1 MAKKITTKK
10 APAKKAPAKTAVK
23 AAPKAAAKVR
33 VKNSGHDIATRTIHV
48 GGEPDPVTGAIMPP
62 IYQTSTYVQSAP
74 GIHKG
79 YEYTR
84 SHNPTRTRLEECLA
98 SLEQAKHCVVTA
110 SGLSAEMLLM
120 HYLPAGSNII
130 CGDDVY
136 GGTYRLF
143 TTIFQD
149 MHNFKF
155 IDTTNAKAVEK
166 AVKEFKPA
174 MIWLETP
181 TNPLL
186 KITDIVAVSAIAKK
200 AKALV
205 VVDNTFM
212 SPYFQNPLV
221 LGADFVLHSM
231 TKYLNGHSDAVG
243 GCIMMNDD
251 EARKKLFTL
260 HNSIGP
266 CHSPFDSWLV
276 LRGLKT
282 LAVRMEAHAK
292 NAMIIAEYLE
302 NHPKVERVV
311 YPGLKSHPQY
321 EIAEKQMLGFGG
333 MITFFLKGDI
343 KKSNKFLSAVKL
355 FALAESLGGVES
367 LIEHPAIMTHASVP
381 KKVRE
386 AIGLTD
392 NLIRLSVGIEHV
404 QDLIEDLE
412 TAFKAV

>member
-1 MAKKITTKK
+1 MSKKLTKK
-10 APAKKAPAKTAVK
+10 VPAKKPVAKNVF
-23 AAPKAAAKVR
+23 
-33 VKNSGHDIATRTIHV
+33 HDIATRVIHV
-48 GGEPDPVTGAIMPP
+48 GGHPDKETGAIMPP
-62 IYQTSTYVQSAP
+62 IYQTSTYVQDSP
-74 GIHKG
+74 GVHKG

-110 SGLSAEMLLM
+110 SGLSAEMLIM
-120 HYLPAGSNII
+120 HLLPAGSNII

-143 TTIFQD
+143 TTVFHK

-155 IDTTNAKAVEK
+155 IDTTDPKAVEA
-166 AVKEFKPA
+166 AVKSFKPA
-174 MIWLETP
+174 LIWIETP

-186 KITDIVAVSAIAKK
+186 KITDIVAITNIAKK
-200 AKALV
+200 AKALT

-212 SPYFQNPLV
+212 SPYFQNPIV
-221 LGADFVLHSM
+221 LGADMALHSM

-243 GCIMMNDD
+243 GCIMLNDD
-251 EARKKLFTL
+251 SMHKQLFTL
-260 HNSIGP
+260 QNSIGP

-282 LAVRMEAHAK
+282 LAIRMEAHQK
-292 NAMIIAEYLE
+292 NAMVIAQYLE
-302 NHPKVERVV
+302 KHPKVERVV
-311 YPGLKSHPQY
+311 YPGLKSHPQHA
-321 EIAEKQMLGFGG
+321 IAKKQMLGFGG

-343 KKSNKFLSAVKL
+343 KKSNKFLSTVKL

-367 LIEHPAIMTHASVP
+367 LIENPAIMTHASIP
-381 KKVRE
+381 KKIRE
-386 AIGLTD
+386 QIGLTD
-392 NLIRLSVGIEHV
+392 NLIRLSVGIENV

-412 TAFKAV
+412 NGFKAI

>member
-1 MAKKITTKK
+1 MSKKLPTKSK
-10 APAKKAPAKTAVK
+10 A
-23 AAPKAAAKVR
+23 
-33 VKNSGHDIATRTIHV
+33 KNSVHDIATRVIHV
-48 GGEPDPVTGAIMPP
+48 GGHPDKETGAIMPP
-62 IYQTSTYVQSAP
+62 IYQTSTYVQDSP
-74 GIHKG
+74 GVHKG

-98 SLEQAKHCVVTA
+98 SLEQANHCVVTA
-110 SGLSAEMLLM
+110 SGLSAEMLIM
-120 HYLPAGSNII
+120 HLLPAGSNII

-143 TTIFQD
+143 TTVFNK

-155 IDTTNAKAVEK
+155 IDTTNPKAVAV

-174 MIWLETP
+174 LIWLETP

-186 KITDIVAVSAIAKK
+186 KITDIVAITTIAKK
-200 AKALV
+200 AKALT

-221 LGADFVLHSM
+221 LGADFSLHSM

-243 GCIMMNDD
+243 GCIMLNDSSMH
-251 EARKKLFTL
+251 KQLFTL
-260 HNSIGP
+260 QNSIGP

-282 LAVRMEAHAK
+282 LAIRMEAHQK
-292 NAMIIAEYLE
+292 NAMVIAQYLE
-302 NHPKVERVV
+302 KHPKVERVV
-311 YPGLKSHPQY
+311 YPGLKSHPQHA
-321 EIAEKQMLGFGG
+321 IAKKQMLGFGG

-343 KKSNKFLSAVKL
+343 KKSNKFLSTVKL

-367 LIEHPAIMTHASVP
+367 LIENPAIMTHASIP
-381 KKVRE
+381 KKIRE
-386 AIGLTD
+386 QIGITD
-392 NLIRLSVGIEHV
+392 NLIRLSVGIENV

-412 TAFKAV
+412 AAFKVV

>member
-1 MAKKITTKK
+1 MKKKLSTKTNKKII
-10 APAKKAPAKTAVK
+10 
-23 AAPKAAAKVR
+23 
-33 VKNSGHDIATRTIHV
+33 HDIATRVIHV
-48 GGEPDPVTGAIMPP
+48 GGHPDKETGAIMPP
-62 IYQTSTYVQSAP
+62 IYQTSTYVQESP
-74 GIHKG
+74 GVHKG

-84 SHNPTRTRLEECLA
+84 SHNPTRSRLEECLA

-110 SGLSAEMLLM
+110 SGLSAEMLIM
-120 HYLPAGSNII
+120 HLLPAGSNII

-143 TTIFQD
+143 TTIFHK

-155 IDTTNAKAVEK
+155 IDTTNPKAVEL

-174 MIWLETP
+174 LIWLETP

-186 KITDIVAVSAIAKK
+186 KITDIVAITTIAKK
-200 AKALV
+200 AKALT

-221 LGADFVLHSM
+221 LGADFALHSM

-243 GCIMMNDD
+243 GCIMLNDTVMY
-251 EARKKLFTL
+251 KQLFTL
-260 HNSIGP
+260 QNSIGP

-282 LAVRMEAHAK
+282 LAIRMEAHQK
-292 NAMIIAEYLE
+292 NAMIIAQYLE
-302 NHPKVERVV
+302 KNPKVERVV
-311 YPGLKSHPQY
+311 YPGLKSHPQHA
-321 EIAEKQMLGFGG
+321 IAKKQMLGFGG
-333 MITFFLKGDI
+333 MITFFIKGDI
-343 KKSNKFLSAVKL
+343 KKSNKFLAAVKL

-367 LIEHPAIMTHASVP
+367 LIENPAIMTHASIP

-386 AIGLTD
+386 QIGLTD
-392 NLIRLSVGIEHV
+392 NLIRISVGIENVH
-404 QDLIEDLE
+404 DLIEDLE
-412 TAFKAV
+412 NGFKAI